1 MNMKTNPVTIK
12 GRVTRIAMMLLF
24 AMMTALTAQAVDF
37 ITNVMVI
44 GNSNKTNLYNL
55 QSYYEAQGWTAIND
69 DLNAGCGSNSDYIH
83 LLYKMRSSTD
93 SSGTPITDFY
103 IKTGKNPPDDLAH
116 DGRTYH
122 LVPYDGSTN
131 FKDSEGDLNR
141 GAGGDYIHLYYTT
154 DPYPDHRIVTA
165 ITFNNTQS
173 GSVGSNGGTTGYDLN
188 TGCGSGSEYIYMH
201 VTIEPLLVTL
211 TSESGDVELHDGVTI
226 TGTGGANTRV
236 TIADGAT
243 VTLSGVNI
251 TAIST
256 DNSHQWAGV
265 TCLGD
270 AVIVLDEG
278 TTNDVKAGYSSPG
291 IFVPEGKT
299 LTIQGS
305 GTVNAYGGILGAGI
319 GGCAQVSCGNITISG
334 GTVNAYG
341 ENWAASIGTG
351 STNSRC
357 GDITISGGTV
367 NAYGGKYGAGI
378 GSGHIRPSCGNITI
392 SGGTV
397 TATGG
402 DRAAGIGSGYDNS
415 SCGTITIS
423 GGTVNAYCGDYSAGI
438 GSGYY
443 YSSCGD
449 ITISGGTIAAT
460 GGYKAAVIGSGYY
473 YSSCGDITIADE
485 MIDVSEGKTRTLWPG
500 LVIRDNDDNTTAI
513 SKYADGETHDVWLR
527 DRTLYKDRSW
537 NTLCLPFSISS
548 EQVNTILN
556 GRFGKRNLTI
566 MELDTEGE
574 YFGRQSGL
582 DACTGILFLYFK
594 EVSTIEAGKPYIIKW
609 DSWQGQTDATFEED
623 ADIEKPIFESV
634 TVTSTA
640 PTAVTSKDGIV
651 SFVGN
656 YNAVSISGE
665 DKSILFLS
673 GNTLNYPNDDMTV
686 GACRAFFRLNDD
698 SSVKYFVLN
707 FGEEDATGISE
718 YSEYSGYSENSE
730 EWYDMSGRRLNG
742 KPLQRGVF
750 IHNGTKVTIK

>member
-12 GRVTRIAMMLLF
+12 GRVVRIAMMLLF
-24 AMMTALTAQAVDF
+24 AMMTALTAQAIDF
-37 ITNVMVI
+37 ITDVMVI

-83 LLYKMRSSTD
+83 LLYKMRSSTG

-103 IKTGKNPPDDLAH
+103 IKTGKNPPADLAH

-243 VTLSGVNI
+243 VTLNGVNI
-251 TAIST
+251 TAISD

-278 TTNDVKAGYSSPG
+278 TTNDVKAGYRSPG

-299 LTIQGS
+299 LTIQGN
-305 GTVNAYGGILGAGI
+305 GTVNAYGGVLGAGI
-319 GGCAQVSCGNITISG
+319 GSCVLVSCGNITISG

-341 ENWAASIGTG
+341 GETATGIGTG
-351 STNSRC
+351 YADSSC

-367 NAYGGKYGAGI
+367 NA
-378 GSGHIRPSCGNITI
+378 
-392 SGGTV
+392 
-397 TATGG
+397 
-402 DRAAGIGSGYDNS
+402 
-415 SCGTITIS
+415 
-423 GGTVNAYCGDYSAGI
+423 
-438 GSGYY
+438 
-443 YSSCGD
+443 
-449 ITISGGTIAAT
+449 
-460 GGYKAAVIGSGYY
+460 
-473 YSSCGDITIADE
+473 
-485 MIDVSEGKTRTLWPG
+485 
-500 LVIRDNDDNTTAI
+500 
-513 SKYADGETHDVWLR
+513 
-527 DRTLYKDRSW
+527 
-537 NTLCLPFSISS
+537 
-548 EQVNTILN
+548 
-556 GRFGKRNLTI
+556 
-566 MELDTEGE
+566 
-574 YFGRQSGL
+574 
-582 DACTGILFLYFK
+582 
-594 EVSTIEAGKPYIIKW
+594 
-609 DSWQGQTDATFEED
+609 
-623 ADIEKPIFESV
+623 
-634 TVTSTA
+634 
-640 PTAVTSKDGIV
+640 
-651 SFVGN
+651 
-656 YNAVSISGE
+656 
-665 DKSILFLS
+665 
-673 GNTLNYPNDDMTV
+673 
-686 GACRAFFRLNDD
+686 
-698 SSVKYFVLN
+698 
-707 FGEEDATGISE
+707 
-718 YSEYSGYSENSE
+718 
-730 EWYDMSGRRLNG
+730 
-742 KPLQRGVF
+742 
-750 IHNGTKVTIK
+750 

>member
-1 MNMKTNPVTIK
+1 MKTNPVTIK

-251 TAIST
+251 TAISD
-256 DNSHQWAGV
+256 DNSHRWAGV

-278 TTNDVKAGYSSPG
+278 TTNDVKAGYRSPG

-305 GTVNAYGGILGAGI
+305 GTVNAYGAEF
-319 GGCAQVSCGNITISG
+319 A
-334 GTVNAYG
+334 
-341 ENWAASIGTG
+341 
-351 STNSRC
+351 
-357 GDITISGGTV
+357 
-367 NAYGGKYGAGI
+367 AGI
-378 GSGHIRPSCGNITI
+378 GSGHN
-392 SGGTV
+392 
-397 TATGG
+397 
-402 DRAAGIGSGYDNS
+402 N
-415 SCGTITIS
+415 
-423 GGTVNAYCGDYSAGI
+423 
-438 GSGYY
+438 
-443 YSSCGD
+443 SSCGD
-449 ITISGGTIAAT
+449 ITISGGTVAAT
-460 GGYKAAVIGSGYY
+460 GGWLAAGIGIGYY
-473 YSSCGDITIADE
+473 STCGTITIADE
-485 MIDVSEGKTRTLWPG
+485 LIDVSEGNTRTLWPG

-582 DACTGILFLYFK
+582 DAPTGILFLYFK

-623 ADIEKPIFESV
+623 ADIEKPIFEGV
-634 TVTSTA
+634 PVTSTA

-686 GACRAFFRLNDD
+686 GACRTFFRLNDD